1 LLHASTKKNIKGF
14 TMFKA
19 FKSKLFGA
27 FAFLASAT
35 VSALAAPVSVDLS
48 DAETSITNAGTAMI
62 GIAVVI
68 LGLVLV
74 IKFLRK
80 G

>member
-1 LLHASTKKNIKGF
+1 
-14 TMFKA
+14 MFGSM
-19 FKSKLFGA
+19 KSKLLAG
-27 FAFLASAT
+27 FAFIAAT
-35 VSALAAPVSVDLS
+35 TGSALAAPVSVDLS
-48 DAETSITNAGTAMI
+48 DAETSLTNAGTAMI
-62 GIAVVI
+62 GIAVLV